1 LREKDMR
8 AEYQL
13 LKDRES
19 KVAEKA
25 IDLEERERKLF
36 ER

>member
-1 LREKDMR
+1 MR

>member
-1 LREKDMR
+1 MR
-8 AEYQL
+8 ADYQL

-25 IDLEERERKLF
+25 RDLEERELKLQ